1 MRFRAVPMM
10 RCLLAAMLVLAG
22 ACLAQAPVET
32 ARPSGETLQ
41 RDQIRAGTAS
51 RDMQRA
57 EQATRDAEGDYRQA
71 ESIHKDTQKRADET
85 RRDVEAAKKKLDAA
99 KAKEL
104 QARKAYEAAVNA
116 VGSDG
121 GATKK

>member
-1 MRFRAVPMM
+1 MTQFRGVCA
-10 RCLLAAMLVLAG
+10 RRALLATFLLAG
-22 ACLAQAPVET
+22 ACFAQAPVET

-41 RDQIRAGTAS
+41 RDQIRAGNAY

-85 RRDVEAAKKKLDAA
+85 RRDVEAAKKKLEAA
-99 KAKEL
+99 KLKEQ

-116 VGSDG
+116 VGSG
-121 GATKK
+121 NPPKK